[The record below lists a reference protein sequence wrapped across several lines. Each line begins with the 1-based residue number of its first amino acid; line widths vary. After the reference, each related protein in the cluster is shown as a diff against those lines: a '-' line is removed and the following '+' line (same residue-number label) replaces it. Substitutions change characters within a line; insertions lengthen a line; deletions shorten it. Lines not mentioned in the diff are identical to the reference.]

1 MKTFGLI
8 GYPLTHS
15 FSKKFFT
22 QKFSHEN
29 IDAQYL
35 NFEIE
40 SIDKFPNI
48 IIENPNLQGLNVT
61 IPYKESII
69 PFLDSLDTNAQKIGA
84 VNCVVFK
91 NKKLIGYNTDYL
103 GFIDMLKPLLKSV
116 HKKALVFGSGG
127 ASKAIQYALSLLNI
141 DFQVISRNGKFKY
154 ESIDEKMYHES
165 LLWINCTPIGMYP
178 NIDESLPLR
187 YDLVTNQHLVVDL
200 IYNPETTLFLQKAM
214 DKGATCINGYKMLEN
229 QAIYAW
235 NLWNN

>member
-103 GFIDMLKPLLKSV
+103 GFIDMLK
-116 HKKALVFGSGG
+116 
-127 ASKAIQYALSLLNI
+127 
-141 DFQVISRNGKFKY
+141 
-154 ESIDEKMYHES
+154 E
-165 LLWINCTPIGMYP
+165 
-178 NIDESLPLR
+178 
-187 YDLVTNQHLVVDL
+187 
-200 IYNPETTLFLQKAM
+200 
-214 DKGATCINGYKMLEN
+214 
-229 QAIYAW
+229 
-235 NLWNN
+235 